1 MRIARRVVTAIALG
15 LAFAGC
21 SSPQPV
27 EPAASFSFQLPSDGV
42 LAEQAGIENAPDGF
56 SLPKGLTV
64 SDLVDQPNVV
74 TFITDVENAQKL
86 EQYLINNLDKM
97 GFTITGQAPG
107 SLVFERDGWQGAF
120 TTSDEIAG
128 FTLRKN
134 PGSVHT
140 P

>member
-1 MRIARRVVTAIALG
+1 MRIARRVVAAIAIG
-15 LAFAGC
+15 LTLAGC
-21 SSPQPV
+21 APSQPL
-27 EPAASFSFQLPSDGV
+27 EPAASVSYQLPEGGV
-42 LAEQAGIENAPDGF
+42 PAKQAGIENAPEGF
-56 SLPKGLTV
+56 SLPEGLAI

-74 TFITDVENAQKL
+74 TFVTDVENAQKL
-86 EQYLINNLDKM
+86 EQYLINNLNKM

-107 SLVFERDGWQGAF
+107 SLVFECEGWQGAF

-134 PGSVHT
+134 PGAVHT

>member
-56 SLPKGLTV
+56 SLPQGLTV

-97 GFTITGQAPG
+97 WFTITVQAPC
-107 SLVFERDGWQGAF
+107 
-120 TTSDEIAG
+120 
-128 FTLRKN
+128 
-134 PGSVHT
+134 
-140 P
+140 